1 MIIDHDSNSSE
12 DVKLTVARLLVV
24 ALIIKVVSV
33 MIVKIIVDVS

>member
-1 MIIDHDSNSSE
+1 MIATRE

-24 ALIIKVVSV
+24 ALRIKVVSV